1 MSTLGPVV
9 SVGGGRMGRGIAVA
23 HVLGNIPVTLLDIK
37 ERDVAGAVAFA
48 DAVAADV
55 RGELAR
61 LVELGA
67 LAPERLEHCASL
79 VDVAGPQQAPEV
91 LAGAG
96 LVYEAVPETEE
107 AKRAAFALISEHTGP
122 RTPVGST
129 TSAMLVTELSGLLQK
144 PGRFL
149 NTHWLNPAFV
159 VPLVE
164 LSVHPGT
171 EDTVVA
177 EVRSHLEAIGK
188 VPVVCGPTPGYIVPR
203 LQALIMNEA
212 ARLVDEG
219 VATPEDIDTATR
231 YGLGFRFASM
241 GVLEFVD
248 YGGND
253 TLHHAGR
260 YLAEHVDEYRYA
272 VPDIVERNLDGHNG
286 LQDDRGFHEYPAA
299 DREAYRADV
308 LTRLLRAREFLA
320 TAAPEGVVTPSAQ
333 R

>member
-9 SVGGGRMGRGIAVA
+9 SVGGGRMGRGIAIA
-23 HVLGNIPVTLLDIK
+23 HVLGEVPVTLLDIK
-37 ERDVAGAVAFA
+37 ERDAAGATAFA
-48 DAVAADV
+48 AAVAADV
-55 RGELAR
+55 RGDLAR
-61 LVELGA
+61 LVDLGA

-79 VDVAGPQQAPEV
+79 VAVARPEQAPEV
-91 LAGAG
+91 LSRAG

-107 AKRAAFALISEHTGP
+107 AKRAAFALISEHTTP
-122 RTPVGST
+122 HTPVGST
-129 TSAMLVTELSGLLQK
+129 TSAMLVTELSGMLQT

-149 NTHWLNPAFV
+149 NAHWLNPAFV

-171 EDTVVA
+171 DPAVVA
-177 EVRSHLEAIGK
+177 EVRAHLEAIGK

-231 YGLGFRFASM
+231 FGLGFRFASM

-248 YGGND
+248 FGGND

-272 VPDIVERNLDGHNG
+272 VPDIVERNLDGRNG
-286 LQDDRGFHEYPAA
+286 LQDGRGFHEYPAA
-299 DREAYRADV
+299 ERETYRADV
-308 LTRLLRAREFLA
+308 LIRLLRAQELLGPA
-320 TAAPEGVVTPSAQ
+320 TRAAQ